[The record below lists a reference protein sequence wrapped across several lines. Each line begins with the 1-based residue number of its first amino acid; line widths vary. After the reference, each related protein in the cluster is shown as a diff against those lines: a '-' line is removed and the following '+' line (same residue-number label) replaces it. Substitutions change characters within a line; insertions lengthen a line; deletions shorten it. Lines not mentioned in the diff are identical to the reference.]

1 MKDYE
6 KELELLRYR
15 FWTEVFF
22 RGITIPGH
30 TTPDMLADRALKA
43 FDARFPD
50 ISIESRNCNNCRFF
64 SRMPNDG
71 CYRDTGNVL
80 FISDPGSH
88 VCRDFVLKE
97 KR

>member
-15 FWTEVFF
+15 FWTEVYNNGDINF
-22 RGITIPGH
+22 
-30 TTPDMLADRALKA
+30 PDSQKAQADNALKA
-43 FDARFPD
+43 FDARFM
-50 ISIESRNCNNCRFF
+50 ESRNCNNCHFF
-64 SRMPNDG
+64 IRNQDG
-71 CYRDTGNVL
+71 EYCYEDAGRAL

-88 VCRDFVLKE
+88 VCREFVPVE